1 MRTQGEVTSTELKT
15 KVRERNAEQK
25 NLENAETKQRK
36 QEKKNDG
43 NLGRRLGFV
52 FIVERG
58 RKNESKRLVQ

>member
-1 MRTQGEVTSTELKT
+1 
-15 KVRERNAEQK
+15 VRERNAEQK